1 MKRTTGTK
9 KNNEEKKNGEFL
21 TVGIGASAGG
31 IKALKEFFSMMPPDS
46 GMAFVVVLHLSPEHE
61 SNLAHVLQTE
71 TSMPVLQVVEPTPIK
86 PDHVYVIPPNRHLVM
101 VDGTVRAAR
110 PAEERGSR
118 VAIDLFFRTLAETHG
133 KKAVCI
139 VLSGTGTDGTL
150 GLKAIKGR
158 NGFAMVQKPEDA
170 EYDGM
175 PRSAINT
182 NLVDVILPA
191 AEMPAKLLSVRES
204 TEKFN
209 LIDGDEEKV
218 VAEIKGIKG
227 MEALGNILTLLRI
240 RTGHDFS
247 NYKHPTLLRRIAR
260 HLQIHELDDM
270 TSYVEVLRES
280 PEEVQS
286 LLHNLLI
293 NVTNFFRD
301 KKAFD
306 AVETEVIPLLFT
318 NKGVND
324 QVRVWVAGCAT
335 GEEAYS
341 LAILLAEYAAR
352 RNDPPKIQIFASDV
366 DEDVITTAR
375 EGRYTEAIET
385 DLSTERLRRFFNK
398 EGSSYRVK
406 KHLREMVLF
415 ASHNILRDPP
425 FSRLDLVSCR
435 NVLIY
440 LNKETQEKVLKI
452 FHFAL
457 SSGGFLF
464 LGNSESAD
472 SKEPLFTPV
481 NKKHRI
487 YSRQSTGIYLPSAP
501 SSMPHRDK
509 WQVKLPEVS
518 DRNRD
523 RRVSFGELHY
533 KLVEQYAPPSVLVNE
548 DFDIVH
554 LSESAGKYLYF
565 SGGEPTSNLLK
576 VANPELIPDLR
587 AALFS
592 SQRERKTSEFQN
604 IAIELEGRK
613 VQVNL
618 IVRPVEI
625 SESKQ
630 GFLLVIFDES
640 TAPPPPVE
648 HAAQAA
654 QTIAGDDAMESVVR
668 QMQEELR
675 RTKERL
681 RTTIEQQETSNEE
694 LKASNEELQAMNEEL
709 RLATEELETSKEEL
723 QSINEELTTVNQ
735 ELKEKVEEVS
745 RANSDLSN
753 LMSSTDIG
761 TIFLDRELNIS
772 RFTPSLTELFNI
784 IPSDIGRPLEHVT
797 HKLRYKNFTA
807 DANTVLKTLR
817 MVEHQAES
825 EDGRSF
831 IVRFLPYRTIED
843 RIDGVVVTFID
854 VSERTK
860 SEKVITRLA
869 SMVESS
875 DDAIIGLDLNGII
888 TDWNRGAEIMYGF
901 KAEEVIGKTTK
912 VIVPP
917 QRFNEEL
924 TIIERIRHGERLE
937 HFETVRRRK
946 DGSDLDISLTVS
958 PIYDEA
964 GNMTGISKIARSITA
979 RKQAQKALRDSEERL
994 ELVLKSVTDYA
1005 IVTTDINGVITGWNP
1020 GAEKIF
1026 GYSSKEIM
1034 GQSADIL
1041 FTPEDLRNGVLQKEM
1056 SKASTEGRAEDERWH
1071 LRKDGSQFY
1080 ASGVMSPL
1088 KDGDLMGF
1096 VKITRDQTERLK
1108 TEAALHDKEMLQR
1121 LVAAQEDER
1130 QRIARDLHDQL
1141 GQQMTALRLNLES
1154 LKNSCGGNKALIK
1167 EVEETQRKAKEIDS
1181 DVSFL
1186 AWELRPTALD
1196 DLGLRVA
1203 LGNFVKEWS
1212 RNYGIPA
1219 EFHTAGMRKKRLI
1232 REIETNV
1239 YRIAQEALNNILKH
1253 AQAKHA
1259 SVLFEFRKDQVVLIV
1274 EDNGVGFDPEANMA
1288 IGSNKGLGLIGM
1300 RERAALVGGSLEIES
1315 SPGKGTTI
1323 FVKIP
1328 VRFADGEGESDE

>member
-1 MKRTTGTK
+1 MQHTEPK
-9 KNNEEKKNGEFL
+9 KNNGAKKNGDFL

-31 IKALKEFFSMMPPDS
+31 IKALKEFFSVMPADS

-61 SNLAHVLQTE
+61 SNLAHVLQSE
-71 TSMPVLQVVEPTPIK
+71 TRMPVLQVVEPTHIK

-101 VDGTVRAAR
+101 VDGTVQLAR
-110 PAEERGSR
+110 PAKGRGSR
-118 VAIDLFFRTLAETHG
+118 VAIDLFFRTLADAHG
-133 KKAVCI
+133 RKAVCI
-139 VLSGTGTDGTL
+139 VLSGTGSDGTL
-150 GLKAIKGR
+150 GLKAIKER
-158 NGFAMVQKPEDA
+158 KGFAIVQKPEDA

-182 NLVDVILPA
+182 NLADVILPA
-191 AEMPAKLLSVRES
+191 VEMPDKLLSVRDS

-209 LIDGDEEKV
+209 LIDGNEEKV
-218 VAEIKGIKG
+218 ATEIKGV
-227 MEALGNILTLLRI
+227 EALRDILTLLRI

-270 TSYVEVLRES
+270 PSYVEVLRES

-306 AVETEVIPLLFT
+306 ALENEVIPLLFT
-318 NKGVND
+318 NREANN

-341 LAILLAEYAAR
+341 IAILLAEYAAR

-366 DEDVITTAR
+366 DEDAITSAR
-375 EGRYTEAIET
+375 EGRYTEAIQT
-385 DLSTERLRRFFNK
+385 DISAERLRRFFTK

-406 KHLREMVLF
+406 KQLREMVLF
-415 ASHNILRDPP
+415 ATHNVLRDPP

-440 LNKETQEKVLKI
+440 INKETQEKVLKI

-457 SSGGFLF
+457 KADGFLF
-464 LGNSESAD
+464 LGNSESTEGAD
-472 SKEPLFTPV
+472 PVFTPV
-481 NKKHRI
+481 NKKQRI
-487 YSRQSTGIYLPSAP
+487 YSRHNLGVYLPSAP
-501 SSMPHRDK
+501 PLMPLAGK
-509 WQVKLPEVS
+509 WQVKLPGIS
-518 DRNRD
+518 DRDRN

-554 LSESAGKYLYF
+554 LSESAGKYLHF

-576 VANPELIPDLR
+576 VVYADLLPDLR

-604 IAIELEGRK
+604 IAIELDGKK
-613 VQVNL
+613 VLVNL
-618 IVRPVEI
+618 VIRPVEI

-640 TAPPPPVE
+640 EAPPAPME
-648 HAAQAA
+648 HAEHAS

-668 QMQEELR
+668 QIEEDLR
-675 RTKERL
+675 RTKDRL
-681 RTTIEQQETSNEE
+681 RTTIEQHETSNEE

-709 RLATEELETSKEEL
+709 RLAGEELETSKEEL

-745 RANSDLSN
+745 RANSDLNN
-753 LMSSTDIG
+753 LMSSTHIG
-761 TIFLDRELNIS
+761 TVFLDRDLNIN
-772 RFTPSLTELFNI
+772 RFTPSLKGLFNI
-784 IPSDIGRPLEHVT
+784 IPSDIGRPMEHVT
-797 HKLRYKNFTA
+797 HKLRYKNFTE
-807 DANTVLKTLR
+807 DANKVLKTLR
-817 MVEHQAES
+817 MVEHPVES
-825 EDGRSF
+825 EDGQSF
-831 IVRFLPYRTIED
+831 IVRFLPYRTLED

-854 VSERTK
+854 VTERAK
-860 SEKVITRLA
+860 AEKVIARLA
-869 SMVESS
+869 AIVESS
-875 DDAIIGLDLNGII
+875 DDAIVGLDMNGII
-888 TDWNRGAEIMYGF
+888 TDWNPGAEMMYGYSA
-901 KAEEVIGKTTK
+901 AEVVGKTTK
-912 VIVPP
+912 IIIPSE
-917 QRFNEEL
+917 RLDEEL
-924 TIIERIRHGERLE
+924 AILERIKQGERLE
-937 HFETVRRRK
+937 HFETVRCHR
-946 DGSDLDISLTVS
+946 DGSIVHISLSIS
-958 PIYDEA
+958 PIWDEA
-964 GNMTGISKIARSITA
+964 GNMTGISKIARDLTS
-979 RKQAQKALRDSEERL
+979 RKQTQKALRDSEERL
-994 ELVLKSVTDYA
+994 DLVMKSVIDYA
-1005 IVTTDINGVITGWNP
+1005 IITTDVNGLITGWNP
-1020 GAEKIF
+1020 GAKKMF
-1026 GYSSKEIM
+1026 GYTLDEIL
-1034 GQSADIL
+1034 GKTADVI
-1041 FTPEDLRNGVLQKEM
+1041 FTPEDRKKGVPQKEM
-1056 SKASTEGRAEDERWH
+1056 KKAATEGRAEDERWH
-1071 LRKDGSQFY
+1071 LRKDGSRFY
-1080 ASGVMSPL
+1080 VSGVTSPL
-1088 KDGDLMGF
+1088 KDGDLRGF
-1096 VKITRDQTERLK
+1096 VKIARDQTEKLK
-1108 TEAALHDKEMLQR
+1108 AEAAVRDKEMLQR

-1141 GQQMTALRLNLES
+1141 GQQMTALRLNLEA
-1154 LKNSCGGNKALIK
+1154 LKNSCGDNKTLIK
-1167 EVEETQRKAKEIDS
+1167 EVEKTQKHAKQMDS

-1196 DLGLRVA
+1196 DLGLRAA

-1212 RNYGIPA
+1212 RNYGIAA
-1219 EFHTAGMRKKRLI
+1219 EFHTARVRRTRLI
-1232 REIETNV
+1232 PEIEINI

-1274 EDNGVGFDPEANMA
+1274 EDDGVGFDPEANMA
-1288 IGSNKGLGLIGM
+1288 VGRSGKGLGLIGM
-1300 RERAALVGGSLEIES
+1300 QERAALVGGAVEIES

-1323 FVKIP
+1323 FVRIP
-1328 VRFADGEGESDE
+1328 VRFAAGEISDE